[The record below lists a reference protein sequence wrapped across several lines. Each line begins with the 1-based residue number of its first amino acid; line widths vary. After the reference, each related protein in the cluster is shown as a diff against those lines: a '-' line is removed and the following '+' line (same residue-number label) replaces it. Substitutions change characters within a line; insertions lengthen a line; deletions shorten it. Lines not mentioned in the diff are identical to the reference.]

1 MEAMS
6 TLTEKLLSHL
16 KQSAD
21 QINSLNSRFPGK
33 YKSNEALIL
42 DYGIAFEN
50 KIKSPILGE
59 PKACYQNCFEVM
71 LNRPD
76 LHYCEGYAID
86 ENLPLALIH
95 AWLINNESEVIDP
108 TWLDERKAVYFGVV
122 FNKEFVINMST
133 ETKSYSILE
142 NDYKLEHK
150 IKMNGFT
157 SEMLNSKFHKL

>member
-1 MEAMS
+1 MS
-6 TLTEKLLSHL
+6 TLTEQLLSHL
-16 KQSAD
+16 KQNAD
-21 QINSLNSRFPGK
+21 NINSLYSRFPGK

-50 KIKSPILGE
+50 KSELSILGE
-59 PKACYQNCFEVM
+59 PKACYQNCYEIM

-76 LHYCEGYAID
+76 LYYCEGYAID
-86 ENLPLALIH
+86 DNLPLAVLH
-95 AWLINNESEVIDP
+95 AWLVNDKGEVIEP

-122 FNKEFVINMST
+122 FNKDFVINMST

-142 NDYKLEHK
+142 NDYMFDHK

-157 SEMLNSKFHKL
+157 SEMLNNKFHKL